1 VKTLGKNKETMK
13 RLLMICAVILL
24 VSCASTKD
32 DEIYKQQLR
41 EGSLTKKDY
50 KFNIRGNKD
59 LLMMRRMV
67 DRK

>member
-1 VKTLGKNKETMK
+1 
-13 RLLMICAVILL
+13 MICAVILL